1 MLLLFLILS
10 NSSFSKPDINKIF
23 DTAYADLKER
33 VKDIDES
40 IDFDFNMYGRYS
52 DWTADK
58 GLDKADIEENLPRFI
73 DYVNQNPSYEEL
85 RVKFGSSSTELY
97 KRVLAYLRDKKITF
111 DQIDEKDIEKIK
123 NS

>member
-73 DYVNQNPSYEEL
+73 DYVNQNPSYEEF
-85 RVKFGSSSTELY
+85 RGKFDISSTELY